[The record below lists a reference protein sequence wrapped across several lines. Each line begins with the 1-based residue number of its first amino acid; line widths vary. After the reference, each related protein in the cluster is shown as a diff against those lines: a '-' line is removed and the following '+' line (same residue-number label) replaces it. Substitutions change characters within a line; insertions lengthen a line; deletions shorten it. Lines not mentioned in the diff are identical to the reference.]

1 MICTLGPSC
10 WSVEGLGALIDAGMS
25 MARFNFSHGD
35 HDAHGASLARLREAA
50 AARPGCQVSAML
62 DTKGPEIRTGFF
74 AAPNEGGKLK
84 FKAGDSLILT
94 SDYEHKSDGTKLACT
109 YDKLA
114 TSVKVGANVLVAD
127 GSLVLEVVSLDPAN
141 GEVTT
146 RVCNDQT
153 IGERKNMNLPGVKVD
168 LPVLQEKVR
177 VRGARLAMSDGVWG
191 GWVLQRGSS
200 IPREEVCPR
209 CLAKR
214 RGGAGWGSAPMRIFL
229 PPHVRLPWGL
239 PWGVERPA
247 GPTTTWSDVT
257 HFIRSILKAARVF
270 RPHKRPTTM
279 PLASRLLALP
289 VTKILESLQ
298 SETTC
303 RFLEQPTKICSE
315 ANGERALQR
324 ERERERES
332 HPQRRPQPR
341 SLHQGARPLRRRWAA
356 DSSDAPVSRCSPGR
370 ALHTHARALA
380 TP

>member
-1 MICTLGPSC
+1 MIDDPCPLARSQMTRMICTLGPSC

-177 VRGARLAMSDGVWG
+177 VRGARRRTGCGVGGCSDEDLPSHGRRSVRGALRHAGGV
-191 GWVLQRGSS
+191 
-200 IPREEVCPR
+200 
-209 CLAKR
+209 
-214 RGGAGWGSAPMRIFL
+214 RGGGA
-229 PPHVRLPWGL
+229 
-239 PWGVERPA
+239 
-247 GPTTTWSDVT
+247 
-257 HFIRSILKAARVF
+257 
-270 RPHKRPTTM
+270 
-279 PLASRLLALP
+279 LL
-289 VTKILESLQ
+289 
-298 SETTC
+298 
-303 RFLEQPTKICSE
+303 
-315 ANGERALQR
+315 
-324 ERERERES
+324 
-332 HPQRRPQPR
+332 
-341 SLHQGARPLRRRWAA
+341 
-356 DSSDAPVSRCSPGR
+356 
-370 ALHTHARALA
+370 
-380 TP
+380 